1 MHVFRKLKEFNQ
13 VMITKLGWMF
23 TFDQD
28 ILCFNFLSDKGLE
41 KY

>member
-13 VMITKLGWMF
+13 VMIAKLGWMV

-28 ILCFNFLSDKGLE
+28 ILCFNF
-41 KY
+41 